1 MQQHPP
7 SIKQMKTKS
16 LGEKQNRCVLVGYWL
31 KHHKNKQTVLQ
42 HWGKTERVLIILS
55 KTTKFQNWGLRRI
68 SIDII
73 QNIFS
78 NTLVEKYI
86 FHISFGADFFIY
98 LVKIF
103 PQILSHKSLCG
114 ILVNLPRCSAC
125 NYYHSGAIMIIIM
138 IKNNDN
144 GWLW

>member
-42 HWGKTERVLIILS
+42 HWGKTERVLVILS

-86 FHISFGADFFIY
+86 FHISLWGGFFYISGQNFPPDIVSQVFMRDFGELAALLCLQLLSFI
-98 LVKIF
+98 
-103 PQILSHKSLCG
+103 QA
-114 ILVNLPRCSAC
+114 R
-125 NYYHSGAIMIIIM
+125 
-138 IKNNDN
+138 
-144 GWLW
+144 